1 MRSIQSVPYLAIF
14 KSPVGWAFY
23 SLAIKIGSTAYW
35 KFLRSSSHLATGTG
49 ATVSIAKGE
58 GH

>member
-23 SLAIKIGSTAYW
+23 SLAIKIGQYGVLEISEI
-35 KFLRSSSHLATGTG
+35 KFTPRYGGG